1 MTDLPRPAAAAPVS
15 SRMPCPP
22 SPRRPGPR
30 RRGSH
35 ALVLVCAL
43 LATACTD
50 RMRPSADPYGRSG
63 ALIAMSGGE
72 GGARYA
78 CATCHGPR
86 GEGNGYDAPRLAGL
100 PAGYLQKQMQDF
112 ADGLRPHAV
121 MRDAARFLDSH
132 ERVLVADHYATLP
145 PLALPNANEEPAAAS
160 TAALYAS
167 ACASCHG
174 PAGSGTPE
182 GPPLAAQPAFYL
194 AQQLQDWQ
202 ASKRRND
209 GQHVMLNVAQGL
221 KPGELRQLSL
231 YLARLPPRPA
241 DPAR

>member
-1 MTDLPRPAAAAPVS
+1 MRRLPSSWQASHWRLGRRCGPAL
-15 SRMPCPP
+15 
-22 SPRRPGPR
+22 
-30 RRGSH
+30 
-35 ALVLVCAL
+35 ALACAL
-43 LATACTD
+43 LGTACTD
-50 RMRPSADPYGRSG
+50 RMQPSNDRYGRG
-63 ALIAMSGGE
+63 GELIAMSGGE

-78 CATCHGPR
+78 CATCHGAR

-132 ERVLVADHYATLP
+132 ERVLVARHYAALP
-145 PLALPNANEEPAAAS
+145 PRALPGANEERVAPS

-167 ACASCHG
+167 ACESCHG
-174 PAGSGTPE
+174 PAGSGAAK
-182 GPPLAAQPAFYL
+182 GPPLSGQPAFYL

-202 ASKRRND
+202 ASTRRND
-209 GQHVMLNVAQGL
+209 GQHGMLTVAQRL
-221 KPGELRQLSL
+221 QPEEIRQLSL
-231 YLARLPPRPA
+231 YLARLPARPV